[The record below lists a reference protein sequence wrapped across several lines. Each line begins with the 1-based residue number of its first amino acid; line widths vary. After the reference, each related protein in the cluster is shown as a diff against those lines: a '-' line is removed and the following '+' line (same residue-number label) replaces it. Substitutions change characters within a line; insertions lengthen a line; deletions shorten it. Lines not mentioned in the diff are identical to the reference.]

1 MRLSKWSNFGGEP
14 ADDDRCSTLLHSIA
28 LVQGK
33 LIINGNQCVIDTAT
47 CQKYPWQPIHS
58 RIAAWLP
65 GKSAVSEAKPVSLM
79 TTYLGES
86 DIKWPT
92 LGRHRHRT
100 VAAGLFTDLVHLWT
114 PAQRATKS
122 ECWAELR
129 LIWAAELSFK
139 PRWCCGTCTTEKGEL
154 IWIGWRSKTQ
164 LTELQYT
171 EYTKFQSSEE
181 CLYVRSLFS
190 GKASQKSRT
199 SAPPQ
204 GPCSNVLLSFS
215 PGPFDPFE
223 QFKPYF

>member
-1 MRLSKWSNFGGEP
+1 MRLSKCSNFGGEP

-33 LIINGNQCVIDTAT
+33 QIINGNQCVIDTAT

-114 PAQRATKS
+114 PAQRANEVGMLS
-122 ECWAELR
+122 WAP
-129 LIWAAELSFK
+129 ANLSS
-139 PRWCCGTCTTEKGEL
+139 W
-154 IWIGWRSKTQ
+154 
-164 LTELQYT
+164 
-171 EYTKFQSSEE
+171 TKFQT
-181 CLYVRSLFS
+181 SL
-190 GKASQKSRT
+190 
-199 SAPPQ
+199 
-204 GPCSNVLLSFS
+204 VLWNLHNRERWIDMNWLKIE
-215 PGPFDPFE
+215 DPTDWITV
-223 QFKPYF
+223 YWVY